1 MYQAFEHFS
10 TKDNCQIWLHILS
23 KVLLHPDPVIYMTCF
38 QHSKVPCKYHFLPSS
53 KTFMYLYITF
63 PVTAF
68 MSDSADV
75 LNIVFF
81 LSALLLLFGFLLSL
95 GIHHRSQ
102 AGQSPTQMK
111 SQRHYLAP
119 TFQFRLNL
127 CFGFYLARFLVCI
140 SPTMLPQAAE
150 RGSEE
155 WAWKSNSRNKSCSL
169 LSGFRAEVTASLNKG
184 QRSRASLEAVYAKHI
199 CAHTHTHTHTHIY
212 TPSSSHFLHNT
223 QRKWQTRYWS

>member
-1 MYQAFEHFS
+1 
-10 TKDNCQIWLHILS
+10 
-23 KVLLHPDPVIYMTCF
+23 MTCF

-53 KTFMYLYITF
+53 KTFKYLYVTF

-68 MSDSADV
+68 TSDSADV
-75 LNIVFF
+75 LNIFF

-95 GIHHRSQ
+95 EIHRCSQ

-127 CFGFYLARFLVCI
+127 WFRFYLARLLVCI
-140 SPTMLPQAAE
+140 SPAVPPQAAE
-150 RGSEE
+150 RGSKE
-155 WAWKSNSRNKSCSL
+155 WARKSDSRNKSCSL

-184 QRSRASLEAVYAKHI
+184 QRSRASLEAV
-199 CAHTHTHTHTHIY
+199 
-212 TPSSSHFLHNT
+212 
-223 QRKWQTRYWS
+223 